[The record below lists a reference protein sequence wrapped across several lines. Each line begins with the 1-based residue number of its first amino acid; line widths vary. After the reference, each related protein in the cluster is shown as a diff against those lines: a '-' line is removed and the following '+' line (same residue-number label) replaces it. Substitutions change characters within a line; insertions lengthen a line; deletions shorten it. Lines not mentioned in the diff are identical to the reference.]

1 MSRENH
7 RSFPGRKAEKINS
20 EWNSGANINKPSSL
34 LLAEKLNL
42 PVMKPTV
49 IQALP
54 TAQRTLPSLQSIHKR
69 STPNSPTKNRKAA
82 PKPTSTGRRILPS
95 LPRIEDLTLSR
106 IQLSAMKKDKC
117 SPFTT
122 ILQTSLEEQSLRNA
136 QMSAAKVETRMK
148 RVRRL
153 LPSIPSTETR
163 IPRMPPTE
171 IRDQS
176 SIQPTVVK
184 PLTKFRGACRKPMLP
199 SLPTIEEQASP
210 TPVEETTPLAS
221 VDRSDQDSAL
231 AENKAS
237 LALKEGETI
246 SGLQQKRESSLRQEE
261 NDETLSRKKDQQDI
275 QPRKKEPQKKPKKAI
290 KEIQTSIHPVDK
302 EARPGLKLIDKD
314 EDMTQERRRRQ
325 ENRASHPWVKQTP
338 ANPDTE
344 AKEKF
349 SHLRPTKCQEV
360 QVSESVVEE
369 AVPRPTS
376 RSKDRPDY
384 LREDVLLSS
393 VKQCRKSYHSK
404 AKEESVSLKAM
415 HRDTEVRAQ
424 VAKNQ
429 KLSIATAKGTKD
441 CHKIPKK
448 GALPR
453 LQGTVE
459 MIKNSQQ
466 SRDKEVFPRLRKREA
481 EHALDQKALWP
492 PSAKGNNA
500 IDQYSER
507 EETKKFKQREEE
519 YKVSRIGTKLSRVD
533 SYALLSRKWKES
545 SSQLPNSKRREN
557 KEKRSYQPT
566 VNRSD
571 KKQLSV
577 GSYAMLNLKRKELEA
592 LTPSLELIT
601 GRHQTRTKPS
611 TKGGNDRIL
620 TVKPALPSIERTH
633 ESTEGVPHPP
643 TVPKIKKGLSSA
655 RPIVKRVHTGIQ
667 ATMRRPLPHIQ
678 PIVKQALPG
687 LNSSSL
693 QELVKKPLP
702 SVQPQED
709 FCSPGA
715 VQATAKSD
723 SQTLKAETERN
734 TLAEQ

>member
-1 MSRENH
+1 
-7 RSFPGRKAEKINS
+7 
-20 EWNSGANINKPSSL
+20 
-34 LLAEKLNL
+34 
-42 PVMKPTV
+42 
-49 IQALP
+49 
-54 TAQRTLPSLQSIHKR
+54 
-69 STPNSPTKNRKAA
+69 
-82 PKPTSTGRRILPS
+82 
-95 LPRIEDLTLSR
+95 
-106 IQLSAMKKDKC
+106 
-117 SPFTT
+117 
-122 ILQTSLEEQSLRNA
+122 
-136 QMSAAKVETRMK
+136 MSAAKVGTKMK
-148 RVRRL
+148 RVRRV
-153 LPSIPSTETR
+153 LPSIPPTETR

-210 TPVEETTPLAS
+210 TAVEETTPLAS
-221 VDRSDQDSAL
+221 VDHSDQDSAL

-237 LALKEGETI
+237 LALKEGE
-246 SGLQQKRESSLRQEE
+246 
-261 NDETLSRKKDQQDI
+261 
-275 QPRKKEPQKKPKKAI
+275 
-290 KEIQTSIHPVDK
+290 
-302 EARPGLKLIDKD
+302 
-314 EDMTQERRRRQ
+314 
-325 ENRASHPWVKQTP
+325 
-338 ANPDTE
+338 
-344 AKEKF
+344 
-349 SHLRPTKCQEV
+349 
-360 QVSESVVEE
+360 
-369 AVPRPTS
+369 
-376 RSKDRPDY
+376 
-384 LREDVLLSS
+384 
-393 VKQCRKSYHSK
+393 
-404 AKEESVSLKAM
+404 
-415 HRDTEVRAQ
+415 
-424 VAKNQ
+424 
-429 KLSIATAKGTKD
+429 
-441 CHKIPKK
+441 K

-459 MIKNSQQ
+459 MIKNSRQ
-466 SRDKEVFPRLRKREA
+466 SRDKEEFPRLRKREA

-500 IDQYSER
+500 IDQCSER

-519 YKVSRIGTKLSRVD
+519 NKVSRIELSRVD

-545 SSQLPNSKRREN
+545 SSQLHNTKRREN
-557 KEKRSYQPT
+557 EEKRSYQPT

-592 LTPSLELIT
+592 LTPSLELIA

-620 TVKPALPSIERTH
+620 TVKPALPSIGPTH
-633 ESTEGVPHPP
+633 ESTAGVPHPP
-643 TVPKIKKGLSSA
+643 TAPKIKKG
-655 RPIVKRVHTGIQ
+655 RVHTGIQ

-723 SQTLKAETERN
+723 SQTLTAETERN
-734 TLAEQ
+734 TGAEQQ